1 MELSVSEIGRV
12 MGGGERWEKVEKVG
26 WGERSLCG
34 REVS

>member
-1 MELSVSEIGRV
+1 MKLSANGRGRV
-12 MGGGERWEKVEKVG
+12 MGGSERWEKVEKVG